1 MGIQSFDPAWLARMG
16 RTAFGTPDDIAGV
29 LEAAHARG
37 MTVSCDLLY
46 NLPGQTLAECLADVS
61 RASDLGFDQICVY
74 NLVLEA
80 GMDTEWSR
88 ERSLVTRVP
97 DRDTGCSHW
106 LAVRRRL
113 LDAGYVQTTLTNF
126 ERREVAAS
134 DGRFVYEASS
144 FDPATYDALGFGP
157 GAISTFT
164 DKSRRSAIKWM
175 NEPTSEAFVRRW
187 DAEERVVATSFSYS
201 RRDLQ
206 LLHATR
212 QLARLAIDRAAYD
225 SFFGSDVV
233 ADFPRHFE
241 LLEDARLVRVT
252 ESSVT
257 VTPEGMFYADAIAGL
272 LASARAAE
280 LQSANDSLPQAMG

>member
-1 MGIQSFDPAWLARMG
+1 VARTDG
-16 RTAFGTPDDIAGV
+16 
-29 LEAAHARG
+29 
-37 MTVSCDLLY
+37 SS
-46 NLPGQTLAECLADVS
+46 PGQTLADCLADVA
-61 RASDLGFDQICVY
+61 RACELGFDQICVY
-74 NLVLEA
+74 NLVLDA

-88 ERSLVTRVP
+88 DRSLVGRVP
-97 DRDTGCSHW
+97 DRDMGCSHW
-106 LAVRRRL
+106 LAVRARL

-126 ERREVAAS
+126 ERREIATS
-134 DGRFVYEASS
+134 EKRFIYEGCS
-144 FDPATYDALGFGP
+144 FDPAVYDALGFGP

-164 DKSRRSAIKWM
+164 DRSRQRAIKWM
-175 NEPTSEAFVRRW
+175 NEPTSDAFVRRW
-187 DAEERVVATSFSYS
+187 DEGARVVATSFSYA

-212 QLARLAIDRAAYD
+212 QLARLWIDRAVYD
-225 SFFGSDVV
+225 AFFGSDVV
-233 ADFPRHFE
+233 ADFPPHFE

-280 LQSANDSLPQAMG
+280 LRSANDSLPQAMG